1 MVFNSRCRF
10 QQPLLH
16 YTLFSLLL
24 YTIPRRLQI
33 WVAIFLPY
41 CYDVVEC
48 EKRRHKHNMNQN
60 RFNAKY
66 IALSAIIAA
75 MYAAL
80 TIVFAPISYGA
91 VQVRIS
97 EALTILPLFTPAA
110 IPGLFVGCLLANILG
125 GAIIWDIIFGSIATL
140 IGAALG
146 YLLRFNRWLVPIPA
160 IVSNSVI
167 IPLIL
172 KYGYSIDMSLGLLIV
187 YIAIG
192 EIIGCY
198 LLGELLAT
206 GILKRKG
213 IKDLFARDDKN
224 TKTSARAKAAIREEY
239 DNYED
244 DHHDEYDRDL

>member
-1 MVFNSRCRF
+1 MK
-10 QQPLLH
+10 
-16 YTLFSLLL
+16 T
-24 YTIPRRLQI
+24 T
-33 WVAIFLPY
+33 
-41 CYDVVEC
+41 
-48 EKRRHKHNMNQN
+48 
-60 RFNAKY
+60 RFNAKFV
-66 IALSAIIAA
+66 AQGAIIAA

-80 TIVFAPISYGA
+80 TILFAPISYGA

-97 EALTILPLFTPAA
+97 EAFTILPLFTPAA

-125 GAIIWDIIFGSIATL
+125 GAIVWDIIFGSIATL

-172 KYGYSIDMSLGLLIV
+172 KYGYSLDMPLWLLVI

-206 GILKRKG
+206 AILKRKDLRG
-213 IKDLFARDDKN
+213 IFSHEGKK
-224 TKTSARAKAAIREEY
+224 AKADIKAEA
-239 DNYED
+239 DLDED
-244 DHHDEYDRDL
+244 YVPDKYDRDL